1 MGGPI
6 YLSYLL
12 PSLLSKEHPIDN
24 VALFIAHNVFI
35 LVTVIFIAIIQHFN
49 LLRQREIF
57 FANLELSKAKNS
69 LEDINQK
76 LENTNQK
83 LEDTNQEL
91 HKLDRIKNEFFA
103 NITHELR
110 TPLTMILT
118 PVDAIIQKD
127 IGDFQPEQMTYFH
140 SIRENGL
147 RLLKLINDLLDL
159 TRLQDS
165 QIKLRIEQVQIMDF
179 LNNII
184 EIVQGMADRKR
195 IKLSMNC
202 HEDSLWF
209 DQVHLERVM
218 LNIIA
223 NSLKFTPPGGE
234 IQIETLHTNG
244 DVTISVRDTGIGI
257 PQHHIPHIF
266 DRFFQSDSSSTRQY
280 GGSGIG
286 LSLVKELIELH
297 EGQIRVESEEGQG
310 TTVYIKLHKGH
321 SHFRK
326 ELLDRRQ
333 KTRAEEHKR
342 RSDDLGVSEWTSQIV
357 DQESF
362 RYLDID
368 LATERRAVPRIEHG
382 LKHARIL
389 IIEDSPELLRLLH
402 SLLSEQYEIF
412 TATDGNIGLDLAR
425 STCPDLILSDLM
437 LPGIDGLS
445 LCKELKADANT
456 NHIPIVMLTA
466 RTRLEDRI
474 EGLERGADAYLTKPF
489 SPKELLTVIK
499 ELLKKRSNTA
509 KMLLHKRLN
518 SLQILSARLAHEIF
532 NPLNM
537 LKNSIEVVEMQIKQ
551 HPDQAIQISSKPFL
565 DIAHRAIPRIHQTV
579 ELMKKYSQE
588 GYTQQRR
595 TYSPA
600 ESIPQLLQLISVP
613 PNKTCD
619 IQLLCSSESQFYCS
633 PAEFNQVFTNIIENA
648 IDAIATEGK
657 IEIRI
662 FDTYGFVNIEIEDNG
677 CGISKEDMDRVFSP
691 FFTTKGPGKGM
702 GLGMTICLQTIE
714 DWGGTIDLRSQL
726 NIGTMVSIKMPQASA
741 H

>member
-1 MGGPI
+1 MTTLSGSLGQALHLSDRDELAFADSLNRRNLIALRFLILFACIGYPLFGILDYVVVPKKFLFFMSMRVLCMTIALIILFISTKPWSLPYVRHLGLIVGWTAGFLIGLMVQEYGGYKSSYYAGLNLVILPSCLLFIWSSRWNLLMGGPI

-342 RSDDLGVSEWTSQIV
+342 RSDDLGVSE
-357 DQESF
+357 
-362 RYLDID
+362 
-368 LATERRAVPRIEHG
+368 
-382 LKHARIL
+382 
-389 IIEDSPELLRLLH
+389 
-402 SLLSEQYEIF
+402 
-412 TATDGNIGLDLAR
+412 
-425 STCPDLILSDLM
+425 
-437 LPGIDGLS
+437 
-445 LCKELKADANT
+445 
-456 NHIPIVMLTA
+456 
-466 RTRLEDRI
+466 
-474 EGLERGADAYLTKPF
+474 
-489 SPKELLTVIK
+489 
-499 ELLKKRSNTA
+499 
-509 KMLLHKRLN
+509 
-518 SLQILSARLAHEIF
+518 
-532 NPLNM
+532 
-537 LKNSIEVVEMQIKQ
+537 
-551 HPDQAIQISSKPFL
+551 
-565 DIAHRAIPRIHQTV
+565 
-579 ELMKKYSQE
+579 
-588 GYTQQRR
+588 
-595 TYSPA
+595 
-600 ESIPQLLQLISVP
+600 
-613 PNKTCD
+613 
-619 IQLLCSSESQFYCS
+619 
-633 PAEFNQVFTNIIENA
+633 
-648 IDAIATEGK
+648 
-657 IEIRI
+657 
-662 FDTYGFVNIEIEDNG
+662 
-677 CGISKEDMDRVFSP
+677 
-691 FFTTKGPGKGM
+691 
-702 GLGMTICLQTIE
+702 
-714 DWGGTIDLRSQL
+714 
-726 NIGTMVSIKMPQASA
+726 
-741 H
+741 